1 MTEQAVVQWVTDYG
15 YFGIFFLLIFGII
28 GLPVPDEWLL
38 VISGYLAFKNVLGFV
53 PTVAVAVLGS
63 AGGLTMSYVLGRT
76 SSGYMIRRYGHWL
89 SIDDEKIRRTEHWFQ
104 NLGRWVLVVG
114 PFVPGVRNLMG
125 YIAGASRLR
134 IHIFMRFAYLGA
146 LISSL
151 TFVTFGYFVG
161 QHVPW
166 GYSRIALVAV
176 AVAVVFTASG
186 LPFRIVLRM
195 KKITATV
202 TGNKP
207 SRPIEAETQLACE
220 PKKYPMPT
228 QVRDEMIAPE

>member
-1 MTEQAVVQWVTDYG
+1 MTEEAVVQWVSDYG

-76 SSGYMIRRYGHWL
+76 SSGYMVRRYGHWL

-114 PFVPGVRNLMG
+114 PFVPGVRNLRG
-125 YIAGASRLR
+125 YIAGATRLR
-134 IHIFMRFAYLGA
+134 VHIFMRFAYLGA
-146 LISSL
+146 FISSA
-151 TFVTFGYFVG
+151 TFVSFGYLVG
-161 QHVPW
+161 RHVPW

-176 AVAVVFTASG
+176 AAAVVFTASG
-186 LPFRIVLRM
+186 LPFRMARRM
-195 KKITATV
+195 KKIAERTIA
-202 TGNKP
+202 NSP
-207 SRPIEAETQLACE
+207 SRAIEASTQLACE
-220 PKKYPMPT
+220 PKK
-228 QVRDEMIAPE
+228 

>member
-76 SSGYMIRRYGHWL
+76 SSGFVIRRYGRWL
-89 SIDDEKIRRTEHWFQ
+89 SIDDEKIRRTQHWFQ
-104 NLGRWVLVVG
+104 NLGRWVLVIG

-125 YIAGASRLR
+125 YIAGATKLR
-134 IHIFMRFAYLGA
+134 IHVFMRFAYLGA
-146 LISSL
+146 FISSV
-151 TFVTFGYFVG
+151 TFVTFGYVVG
-161 QHVPW
+161 RHVPW
-166 GYSRIALVAV
+166 GYSTITLVAV
-176 AVAVVFTASG
+176 AAAVLFTAYG
-186 LPFRIVLRM
+186 LPFRMARRL
-195 KKITATV
+195 KKIAERTIAS
-202 TGNKP
+202 NP
-207 SRPIEAETQLACE
+207 SRAIEASTQLACE
-220 PKKYPMPT
+220 PKK
-228 QVRDEMIAPE
+228 